1 MKTLQIGCKGEQI
14 IWPYVKGFFCFFS
27 MIKKTLHWKTSRT
40 DRKSGFETYFMHII
54 EDLR

>member
-40 DRKSGFETYFMHII
+40 DRECGFETYFMHII